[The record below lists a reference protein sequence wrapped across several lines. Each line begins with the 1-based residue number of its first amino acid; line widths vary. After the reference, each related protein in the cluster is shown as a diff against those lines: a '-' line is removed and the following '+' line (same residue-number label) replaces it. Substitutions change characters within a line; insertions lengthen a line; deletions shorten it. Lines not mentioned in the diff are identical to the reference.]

1 MLKFLVALDHSVES
15 SFALRCACSMA
26 RGRDVQ
32 LETFH
37 VAEPPSRGR
46 AFGAGWAIHT
56 YESQYLKDVYLEM
69 AGIIASQ
76 REELGTVPVLK
87 VVSGSPVKQ
96 IVQEVEEGNFDALF
110 LGSVHPLE
118 GHDRGILLK
127 LLARLFC
134 PFVIVKHYRPL
145 RRAMILVD
153 DDEPPPRALEKVST
167 LLQGLPLRIDVVR
180 FTGSASQEE
189 AQEVLTGWRLALEAS
204 VANLETRVIQG
215 NPASDLPEIAA
226 DYGLVIQRRTPSGK
240 PGPVSLR
247 LLRTLPSPVMLWG

>member
-1 MLKFLVALDHSVES
+1 MLKFLVAIDHSVEA

-26 RGRDVQ
+26 RGKDVQ
-32 LETFH
+32 MEAFH

-46 AFGAGWAIHT
+46 AFGAGWAIRT

-69 AGIIASQ
+69 AGIIASHSEQ
-76 REELGTVPVLK
+76 LGTVPVLK
-87 VVSGSPVKQ
+87 VVSGSPVKE
-96 IVQEVEEGNFDALF
+96 IVQEVERGKFDALF

-134 PFVIVKHYRPL
+134 PFIIVKHYRPL

-153 DDEPPPRALEKVST
+153 DNEPPPHAIENVSA

-180 FTGSASQEE
+180 FAESAFQEE
-189 AQEVLTGWRLALEAS
+189 ARGILTQWSLALEAS
-204 VANLETRVIQG
+204 VESLETRVIQG

-226 DYGLVIQRRTPSGK
+226 DYDLVIQRRNPSRK